1 MSDKHKIQI
10 REIGKLV
17 YFALNRK
24 QLLYKSNMYLTSI
37 L

>member
-17 YFALNRK
+17 YFAEN
-24 QLLYKSNMYLTSI
+24 SSFTSLI
-37 L
+37 YT